1 MQKNTSLTALGG
13 IISALSV
20 FIMFLSGIIP
30 FLTYVIPAM
39 SGLLL
44 IVTIKETDIK
54 WSFFIYVAVSIL
66 SLLVVADKEAAV
78 MYTFF
83 FGYYPVVKDLIDK
96 HVKHSFRWIIKFIVF
111 NIGVVL
117 GYLFVIYVFGIPID
131 DMEEFGKYTVFVL
144 LGLGNLTF
152 FFYEITITNLEILY
166 DRKWHTKIQRI
177 FYWKGC

>member
-1 MQKNTSLTALGG
+1 MQNNTSLTALGG

-30 FLTYVIPAM
+30 FLTYVIPAL

-44 IVTIKETDIK
+44 IITIKETDLK
-54 WSFFIYVAVSIL
+54 WSFFIYTAVSIL
-66 SLLVVADKEAAV
+66 SLLVVADKESAV

-83 FGYYPVVKDLIDK
+83 FGYYPIVKEVIDRK
-96 HVKHSFRWIIKFIVF
+96 IKSFLKWIVKFVVF

-117 GYLFVIYVFGIPID
+117 GYLFIIYIFGIPLE
-131 DMEEFGKYTVFVL
+131 DMDEFGKYTIYVL

-166 DRKWHTKIQRI
+166 DRKWHKKVLKM
-177 FYWKGC
+177 FH